1 MVAILI
7 SVRWY
12 LTVLLVC
19 TSLINQWCWSSFHV
33 LFDHLYVFGE
43 MSIHFKLGCLFSY
56 WAKWAVCLFW
66 RIPCWPLH
74 LQKFPPILWG
84 CLSVV
89 FMVSFAVNNLLSLI
103 RFHLF
108 IFVFIFV
115 TLGGGSKKIVLQI
128 TSESILPMFSSR
140 SFIVSGLTFRSLIH
154 FEFVFVCSV
163 RKCSC
168 KCSCKSFLFHV
179 AVQFSQHHLLK
190 KWYFLCFIFLPPL
203 T

>member
-19 TSLINQWCWSSFHV
+19 TSLINQWCWSSFHI
-33 LFDHLYVFGE
+33 LTCHLIYFLWN
-43 MSIHFKLGCLFSY
+43 IYWWYLLPNFKLGCLFSY

-128 TSESILPMFSSR
+128 TSESILPMFFSSL
-140 SFIVSGLTFRSLIH
+140 VSCLGF
-154 FEFVFVCSV
+154 
-163 RKCSC
+163 
-168 KCSCKSFLFHV
+168 
-179 AVQFSQHHLLK
+179 
-190 KWYFLCFIFLPPL
+190 
-203 T
+203 